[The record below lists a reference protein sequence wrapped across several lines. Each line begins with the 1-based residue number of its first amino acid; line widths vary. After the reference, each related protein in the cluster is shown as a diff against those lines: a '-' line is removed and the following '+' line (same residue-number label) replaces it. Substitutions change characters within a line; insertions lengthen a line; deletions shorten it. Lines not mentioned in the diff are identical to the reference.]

1 MTNTFE
7 ERVNPTYCNILA
19 KITLEQFKKFY
30 SSAEID
36 ENGDNMEITTQ
47 FNLLRNYCADMI
59 KCNYSRISTY
69 KHSGNKTEGR
79 LFLKEK
85 MGLQRIWNKF
95 RGVLSDG
102 ITRDLDMISCHPN
115 LLVYL
120 CKQYDITTNRLNIYV
135 NSRKEILD
143 NLLKDDKIKKD
154 EAKILFLKSINDNEI
169 IDRLGKKK
177 IKNGF
182 FIEFDKEM
190 KEIQNKLSAKFPELL
205 KECKKTKPNNP
216 EGSLVNNLLC
226 KLENEILQKAIK
238 SIQVIFK
245 VSVLMFDGL
254 MHFTRNDITIT
265 DREVIDRLN
274 AVSQEYGIKWDY
286 KEHNTEI
293 KDILDDLEII
303 DNINFFIGDTE
314 QDVANYCVNNLFKN
328 KLIKCQGEVYIYDN
342 KIWTKHDT
350 INIIAKELGKHDL
363 YITTS
368 KGDRLISK
376 DTKGQDSLS
385 KMIMRNVK
393 VDDDFA
399 ESMYL
404 STLNKICFQNGFYD
418 FTTGLFHVYT
428 DNNIPLT
435 PFIIPRDY
443 TTNKDGYDD
452 LYKKVFYPTF
462 NIKFDDNGVL
472 QDDDNL
478 QRLEHLRFILHKFSK
493 MIAGQNKTKEWMMFL
508 GDRNSG
514 KGIFQE
520 LFLNSFCKYITE
532 TNSGNFIEKS
542 ASGGTDLDKLYAFMA
557 KFEFARLVFMNEVK
571 KALDSKGKNIY
582 KFDSEIIKK
591 LTSGG
596 DLISCRVNN
605 KDARQ
610 FHIQSS
616 FIMNCNDEP
625 SYTSQDAKDF
635 LIKFNM
641 PCRFLTDESYNKYS
655 DELKKQFVRQVADET
670 IKTDFCK
677 RTDIIESFTNLIFDA
692 YKWEVKCPDYIKA
705 EMEEEKEETDYSSVL
720 NLFIKVDDASS
731 TLSNK
736 KIMEIIE
743 ANKIPFSLDK
753 VSKILVKAGYN
764 RIKLDR
770 FTRGYCNIMH
780 VIQE

>member
-1 MTNTFE
+1 MALTFDE
-7 ERVNPTYCNILA
+7 SVNPAYCNILA

-30 SSAEID
+30 TSAEID
-36 ENGDNMEITTQ
+36 ENGDDMQITTQ
-47 FNLLRNYCADMI
+47 YNLLRNYCAEMI
-59 KCNYSRISTY
+59 KCNYTRLSTY
-69 KHSGNKTEGR
+69 KYSGNKTDGR
-79 LFLKEK
+79 MFLKEK
-85 MGLQRIWNKF
+85 QGLQRLWNKF

-102 ITRDLDMISCHPN
+102 ITRDLDMVNCHPN
-115 LLVYL
+115 LLLYL
-120 CKQYDITTNRLNIYV
+120 CGQNHITTNRLNIYV

-143 NLLKDDKIKKD
+143 NIFKDDKIKKD
-154 EAKILFLKSINDNEI
+154 DAKILFLKAINDNEI
-169 IDRLGKKK
+169 IDRSGKKK
-177 IKNGF
+177 IKNTF
-182 FIEFDKEM
+182 FLEFDKEM
-190 KEIQNKLSAKFPELL
+190 KDIQNKFAEKFPELL
-205 KECKKTKPNNP
+205 KDCKKNKPKNP
-216 EGSLVNNLLC
+216 EGSLLNNLLC
-226 KLENEILQKAIK
+226 KLENDILQKAIQ
-238 SIQVIFK
+238 SMRVLFK
-245 VSVLMFDGL
+245 ISVLMFDGL
-254 MHFTRNDITIT
+254 MHFIRT
-265 DREVIDRLN
+265 DLIIPDRVVIDRLN
-274 AVSQEYGIKWDY
+274 TLTQEYGIKWDY

-293 KDILDDLEII
+293 KAILDELEIT
-303 DNINFFIGDTE
+303 DNINFFIGETE

-350 INIIAKELGKHDL
+350 INIIPKELGKHDL
-363 YITTS
+363 YITTA

-418 FTTGLFHVYT
+418 FTIGTFQTYT
-428 DNNIPLT
+428 DYNIPLT
-435 PFIIPRDY
+435 PFIIQRDY
-443 TTNKDGYDD
+443 KPEKSGYDA
-452 LYKKVFYPTF
+452 LYRKVFYPTF
-462 NIKFDDNGVL
+462 NINFNDDGVL
-472 QDDDNL
+472 QDEDNL
-478 QRLEHLRFILHKFSK
+478 QRLEHLRFILHKFAK

-520 LFLNSFCKYITE
+520 LFLNSFGKYITE
-532 TNSGNFIEKS
+532 TNSGNFLEKS
-542 ASGGTDLDKLYAFMA
+542 VSGGTDLDKLYAFMA
-557 KFEFARLVFMNEVK
+557 KFEFSRLVFMNEVK
-571 KALDSKGKNIY
+571 QALDSKGKNIY

-596 DLISCRVNN
+596 DLINCRVNN

-641 PCRFLTDESYNKYS
+641 PCRFLTDEAYSKYNC
-655 DELKKQFVRQVADET
+655 ELKKQFIRQVADET

-677 RTDIIESFTNLIFDA
+677 QTITIESFTSLLFDA
-692 YKWEVKCPDYIKA
+692 YQWKVKCPEYINA
-705 EMEEEKEETDYSSVL
+705 EMEEDKEDTDYSAVL
-720 NLFIKVDDASS
+720 NLFFKTDNADD
-731 TLSNK
+731 TLPNSR
-736 KIMEIIE
+736 IRELMELHR
-743 ANKIPFSLDK
+743 IPFSIDK
-753 VSKILVKAGYN
+753 VGKILTKAGYK

-770 FTRGYCNIMH
+770 NNRGFSNI
-780 VIQE
+780 ILF